1 MLSWAPHLHLLDTRR
16 VASKLEPR
24 PIQVELLWE
33 VCVVLVLDL
42 SMKLF
47 RLIPWLPP
55 GILFLLF
62 GIGEAEEQTPM
73 TEWTTAF
80 SLESEH
86 QIVQDGLLT
95 TLPNLTKEWKV
106 AFEINP
112 TDYSF
117 RGYASVLHMTIG
129 GRGAGSSANVGDR
142 TPAIWFHKN
151 RGVIVS
157 SALDG
162 KASYTKFFRPVPLA
176 GEWTKIE
183 ISQSLVSSQYMYS
196 IEIGN
201 KQVFTKP
208 NKEPM
213 MLSDVKVF
221 AGNPWDSAQKGSLR
235 NLTIEIKTLLDC
247 VQAGKIQL

>member
-1 MLSWAPHLHLLDTRR
+1 MLC
-16 VASKLEPR
+16 
-24 PIQVELLWE
+24 I
-33 VCVVLVLDL
+33 VLDL
-42 SMKLF
+42 SMKFFL
-47 RLIPWLPP
+47 LIPWLPP
-55 GILFLLF
+55 GILFILF
-62 GIGEAEEQTPM
+62 GLGEAEEQTQM

-95 TLPNLTKEWKV
+95 TLPNITKEWKV
-106 AFEINP
+106 AFEMNP

-117 RGYASVLHMTIG
+117 KGYASILHLTIG
-129 GRGAGSSANVGDR
+129 GKGAKVGDR
-142 TPAIWFHKN
+142 TPAIWFHKT
-151 RGVIVS
+151 RGVMVS

-162 KASYTKFFRPVPLA
+162 KASYSKFFRPLPLT

-196 IEIGN
+196 IALGD
-201 KQVFTKP
+201 KRVFTKP

-221 AGNPWDSAQKGSLR
+221 AGNPWDLAQKGFLR
-235 NLTIEIKTLLDC
+235 NLKIETKTLIDC
-247 VQAGKIQL
+247 VQTGEMHL